1 MSCQRVKMV
10 NINGEMLKALVT
22 AKYGAVTKCQ
32 EKFGCGCKIN
42 NAIHRNYMDYVL
54 YSVLSKD
61 LECEFEAK
69 NESVENGN
77 EGDDL
82 KKEIAQL
89 HEEIEDV
96 RNMVEQLWRIWT
108 TDTNESGV
116 K

>member
-1 MSCQRVKMV
+1 MSHQRVKMV
-10 NINGEMLKALVT
+10 NIDGKMLKALVL

-32 EKFGCGCKIN
+32 EEYGCGCKIN
-42 NAIHRNYMDYVL
+42 NAINRNYMDYVL

-61 LECEFEAK
+61 LGCEFEVK

-89 HEEIEDV
+89 HEEIKGV
-96 RNMVEQLWRIWT
+96 RDMVEQLWRIWI
-108 TDTNESGV
+108 TDTNESGRQ
-116 K
+116 